1 LLFAPQTA
9 EAWRVRLCALLIF
22 VFENGKG
29 GSVSKNALAPSKA
42 VLSTLS
48 LLVGASAQAGHYP
61 AGNDPSGNGTVP
73 GFTGQYILTIADGCF
88 SSPGLHFVQPN
99 SSCNQA
105 SVFSGT
111 VDLFGLTGP
120 PNPPPLDSFSLVNG
134 TFGND
139 FWQISEVFINDDLS
153 LGGVLTESPM
163 GSYTTTGFYND
174 LSFWLSFSFE
184 GDPAS
189 HAFLSIDDFQTEG
202 PAGNLIFGP
211 ECADVTNCTVSIPT
225 VPEPGT
231 LGLLL
236 AALGGGWLTRR
247 RARKT

>member
-1 LLFAPQTA
+1 
-9 EAWRVRLCALLIF
+9 
-22 VFENGKG
+22 
-29 GSVSKNALAPSKA
+29 VSKNALAPSKA

-88 SSPGLHFVQPN
+88 SSPGFHFVQPN

-134 TFGND
+134 SFPND
-139 FWQISEVFINDDLS
+139 FWQISEVFINPDLS

-163 GSYTTTGFYND
+163 GGYTTSGFYND
-174 LSFWLSFSFE
+174 LTFWLSFSFV
-184 GDPAS
+184 GDPES

-211 ECADVTNCTVSIPT
+211 KCNDQDLENCTVSF
-225 VPEPGT
+225 VPEPGS
-231 LGLLL
+231 LGLLF
-236 AALGGGWLTRR
+236 AALAGLGGSWLTRR
-247 RARKT
+247 RARKI